1 MPETSWMTAL
11 EIKNVRHLK
20 DLYINFG
27 SDAMRHLML
36 TGPNG
41 VGKTSVLN
49 ALFDHL
55 VALAED
61 SDLQF
66 KDLEKSRA
74 YWQERILQIDQTK
87 DPHGFQTAKNQLSHQ
102 ISRINRFWG
111 AVRPTYT
118 DESAIPFLY
127 NEQKFVIAYYSDFR
141 QSRFVAPTNPEKPNL
156 KFKIRD
162 NKVNEFLK
170 FLVDLKVQQAL
181 ARNEGNIVD
190 AEDIEGWFTTFVCIL
205 RELFHDNELALKF
218 DYHDY
223 SFLIETLGRSFPFT
237 ALSAGYSAALD
248 IVADLILKMQ
258 ATKRHVRVFD
268 RPGIVL
274 IDEIEKHL
282 HLSLQKEI
290 LPILTRIFPRIQF
303 IVTTYSPFVLNSI
316 KNAVVY
322 DLVSKQTIEDL
333 TDYSYSSLAEGYF
346 GVETESGD
354 LKGKLDELSSL
365 IEEGD
370 VQSKEKIERVFAEFE
385 KIPDAIAP
393 KIKARCSDL
402 HRKYYSRIAE
412 V

>member
-1 MPETSWMTAL
+1 MPETSWITAL

-20 DLYINFG
+20 DLNINLG

-41 VGKTSVLN
+41 VGKTSILE
-49 ALFDHL
+49 AILRHL
-55 VALAED
+55 VVLSNDASLEFKRYSQIVKNIEEDLSRVDPNNHAEQHKIVNN
-61 SDLQF
+61 LQ
-66 KDLEKSRA
+66 
-74 YWQERILQIDQTK
+74 YWKGRY
-87 DPHGFQTAKNQLSHQ
+87 
-102 ISRINRFWG
+102 NRVWG
-111 AVRPTYT
+111 EVHPVYT
-118 DESAIPFLY
+118 DEDAVPILF
-127 NEQKFVIAYYSDFR
+127 KDKRFVIAFYNDFR
-141 QSRFVAPTNPEKPNL
+141 KAKFVAPKNPIKPNL
-156 KFKIRD
+156 KTSSINE
-162 NKVNEFLK
+162 NKVGEFLN

-190 AEDIEGWFTTFVCIL
+190 ADDIEAWFTTFINIL
-205 RELFHDNELALKF
+205 RELFHDANLVLKF
-218 DYHDY
+218 NYHDY
-223 SFLIETLGRSFPFT
+223 SFLIETQGRSFPFT
-237 ALSAGYSAALD
+237 GLSAGYSAALD

-258 ATKRHVRVFD
+258 ATNRHVRVFD

-274 IDEIEKHL
+274 IDEIETHL

-290 LPILTRIFPRIQF
+290 LPILTRIFPKIQF
-303 IVTTYSPFVLNSI
+303 IVTTHSPFVLNSI

-354 LKGKLDELSSL
+354 LKAKLDELSIL
-365 IEEGD
+365 IEKGD
-370 VQSKEKIERVFAEFE
+370 AQSKEKIERIFVEFE

-402 HRKYYSRIAE
+402 RRKYYSRMSD